1 MTATENGGT
10 RLPLPD
16 PKDAP
21 CRPAPTTEKAG
32 MQTRWIFVGLGALV
46 VCGVGLL
53 LWAWMPGDE
62 KQEAASVPLLQAD
75 AEPVKVRPENPGG
88 LQVADLD
95 KLVYRRIGDD
105 RPLPVLE
112 RLLPEPEEPQPLPQR
127 DPAPPH
133 ETATAPTAPLPP
145 PASDSD
151 PVAEEMSKSEP
162 AAEEGADQE
171 PAAEDTADQEPAAEG
186 TAEQEPSTEEASKS
200 EVASEDAA
208 TSERSDD
215 SGVAE
220 ARALLGMTSVVYHI
234 QVASVRTAEQ
244 AEAEW
249 KRMRG
254 RNTDLLGGLMH
265 DVSQV
270 DLGERG
276 VWFRVRVGPVAGK
289 EEARSLCSALKAR
302 KINCIVVQPS
312 G

>member
-1 MTATENGGT
+1 MSAAETPGT

-16 PKDAP
+16 PEDAP
-21 CRPAPTTEKAG
+21 GRPAAMTEKAG
-32 MQTRWIFVGLGALV
+32 MQTRWIFLGLGALV

-53 LWAWMPGDE
+53 LWAWLPGDE
-62 KQEAASVPLLQAD
+62 TQAPAGVPLLQAD

-127 DPAPPH
+127 DPDPPR
-133 ETATAPTAPLPP
+133 ETATAP
-145 PASDSD
+145 
-151 PVAEEMSKSEP
+151 VEP
-162 AAEEGADQE
+162 AAEEASNQA
-171 PAAEDTADQEPAAEG
+171 PSAEEA
-186 TAEQEPSTEEASKS
+186 AEQEPSAEEAAEQEPAVEEASKS
-200 EVASEDAA
+200 EVASEEPAEPEPSA
-208 TSERSDD
+208 E

-220 ARALLGMTSVVYHI
+220 ARALLGLTAAVYQI
-234 QVASVRTAEQ
+234 QVASVRTADQ

-254 RNTDLLGGLMH
+254 RNTDLLGGLTH
-265 DVSQV
+265 DVSRV

-289 EEARSLCSALKAR
+289 AEARSLCSALKAR